1 MSEPAPP
8 LLVADDLVKRFPSGV
23 LAADGVSFAVR
34 HGETVGLV
42 GASGS
47 GKSTVARIVL
57 GLVRPDA
64 GSVRF
69 DRHELTALP
78 PRRLRPLRARL
89 QFVPQSPRTSLN
101 PRLTVA
107 QSIAFNLRAHGWRRG
122 DVRARVAELLDQVG
136 LPAGYAARR
145 PAELSGGQAQRVAIA
160 RALATR
166 PDLVV
171 CDEAVSA
178 LDKSVQAQIL
188 NLLAGLQRDT
198 GVAYLFVSHDPAVV
212 EHLCDRVLVM
222 RDGRVTSPPKERE

>member
-1 MSEPAPP
+1 MSDTP
-8 LLVADDLVKRFPSGV
+8 LLAAEGLVKRFPSGV
-23 LAADGVSFAVR
+23 VAADGVGFAVR
-34 HGETVGLV
+34 HGETLGLV

-57 GLVRPDA
+57 GLTRPDD
-64 GSVRF
+64 GTVWF
-69 DRHELTALP
+69 DGQELTALP

-101 PRLTVA
+101 PRLTAA

-122 DVRARVAELLDQVG
+122 EVRARVAELLEQVG
-136 LPAGYAARR
+136 LTAGHAARR
-145 PAELSGGQAQRVAIA
+145 PSELSGGQVQRVAIA

-178 LDKSVQAQIL
+178 LDRSVQAQIL

-198 GVAYLFVSHDPAVV
+198 GVAYLFISHDPAVV

-222 RDGRVTSPPKERE
+222 RDGRVTSP